1 MRTPSAVG
9 GLEPLDRRVEGNNPT
24 VVLEV
29 VGERQHEAVAV
40 DNAGLGREH
49 GGDAGERRL
58 ELHHL
63 ARRYHR
69 YPLNAIG
76 ESLGVDRLEPKELV
90 GVGRNHQLAALPV
103 WHAVAGAKLVQH
115 AAPGRAVAGAQRT
128 RGIIKAGM
136 DHFAVA

>member
-29 VGERQHEAVAV
+29 AGERQHEAVAV
-40 DNAGLGREH
+40 DNAGLGRMER
-49 GGDAGERRL
+49 GDAEQCRLHALRFGCFQHGDVLDAVGER
-58 ELHHL
+58 
-63 ARRYHR
+63 
-69 YPLNAIG
+69 
-76 ESLGVDRLEPKELV
+76 LGVDRLEPKELV